1 MGAIGKTG
9 RMVFI
14 AELTYPVLLDEFG
27 PPYLEG
33 AYGQSAFAAESPA
46 AAGMGD
52 LLIEEFG
59 EEEGSAIAQQPT
71 AALAYDPVVSGLL
84 ARQPVMRPRVQR
96 NLHAVTDSGGTPVYS
111 LDEGLD
117 LLVKDEKLDYQS
129 TSGAVVEWTPKVGHR
144 I

>member
-1 MGAIGKTG
+1 M
-9 RMVFI
+9 
-14 AELTYPVLLDEFG
+14 LLDEFG

-33 AYGQSAFAAESPA
+33 SYGQSAFAAESPA
-46 AAGMGD
+46 AAGMRD

-59 EEEGSAIAQQPT
+59 EEEGSAIVQQPT

-84 ARQPVMRPRVQR
+84 AIAAGDEATGAAIAD

-117 LLVKDEKLDYQS
+117 LQVNDE
-129 TSGAVVEWTPKVGHR
+129 
-144 I
+144 